1 MAGTVV
7 RREAAA
13 EQNPA
18 YRGTVFVFF
27 LFPMYWG
34 NSCQPIRHIMNKRIA
49 RIVDFI
55 KVGIWHVKRKDVPAW
70 KYFVYSAAKKLLL
83 AVERATTKRMMNA
96 ASALTYSQWPTM

>member
-27 LFPMYWG
+27 LFPMY
-34 NSCQPIRHIMNKRIA
+34 
-49 RIVDFI
+49 
-55 KVGIWHVKRKDVPAW
+55 
-70 KYFVYSAAKKLLL
+70 
-83 AVERATTKRMMNA
+83 
-96 ASALTYSQWPTM
+96 

>member
-34 NSCQPIRHIMNKRIA
+34 KFLSTNQA
-49 RIVDFI
+49 
-55 KVGIWHVKRKDVPAW
+55 
-70 KYFVYSAAKKLLL
+70 YY
-83 AVERATTKRMMNA
+83 E
-96 ASALTYSQWPTM
+96 